1 MLVDC
6 PLGTF
11 AQCPK
16 RLWNAHCIH
25 PFHPGGLGLNL
36 AVIGWETGPPV
47 CHRANFLFHF
57 TASVSF
63 LYFPSCM
70 SCSMFPSVSWVYVMY
85 SCLSFVE
92 CLFTQFV
99 NLPLCLVPHRFSVL
113 FCFHCLLY
121 FFEYLAYSLQHLY
134 LSHNLYNWTFW
145 TELIFIY
152 ILLLTAD
159 YNINIANKYLNVHLN
174 HLNVLCYVW

>member
-47 CHRANFLFHF
+47 YHRANFLFHF

-121 FFEYLAYSLQHLY
+121 FFWVLGILPAAPLSVSQLVQLDLLDWAY
-134 LSHNLYNWTFW
+134 
-145 TELIFIY
+145 IY
-152 ILLLTAD
+152 IYITFNCRL
-159 YNINIANKYLNVHLN
+159 
-174 HLNVLCYVW
+174 